1 MATVKQLTG
10 LSDETIDEVLKWW
23 ARQPR
28 KVQLRAMSVEDIAS
42 LVKSAA
48 QVKELEK
55 EGQAKRYDRDLE
67 SLEEVEAVRL
77 DKIKSEQKR
86 HSPKA
91 RKVWNYRAT
100 IKRLLQK
107 DASWADISKY
117 LEKYHQV
124 KITPSYLRRVWH
136 GFKKSE
142 LV

>member
-1 MATVKQLTG
+1 MATVKQLAG
-10 LSDETIDEVLKWW
+10 LSDETIDEILKWW

-48 QVKELEK
+48 QVKDLEQ
-55 EGQAKRYDRDLE
+55 EGQAKRYDRDLD
-67 SLEEVEAVRL
+67 SLAEVEAVRL
-77 DKIKSEQKR
+77 DKIKSERKR
-86 HSPKA
+86 YSPKA
-91 RKVWNYRAT
+91 RKIWNYRAT
-100 IKRLLQK
+100 IKRLTEK
-107 DASWADISKY
+107 DASWSDVSKY

>member
-1 MATVKQLTG
+1 MATVRELTG
-10 LSDETIDEVLKWW
+10 LTDDTIDQVLVWW

-28 KVQLRAMSVEDIAS
+28 RVQLRAMSIEDIAS

-48 QVKELEK
+48 KIKELEQ
-55 EGQAKRYDRDLE
+55 EGQAKKYDRDLE

-107 DASWADISKY
+107 DASWADISRY
-117 LEKYHQV
+117 LGKYHQV

-136 GFKKSE
+136 GFEKSE